1 MTFCHI
7 FLCWK
12 TTVSE
17 DNAYFISNNYNLFQL
32 QSKVCEL
39 YKVLCAVAPF
49 GTPVDTNFSSIQALI
64 NNKDIIIPQKGK
76 VCGQCD

>member
-1 MTFCHI
+1 MTFSHI
-7 FLCWK
+7 FSFWK

-17 DNAYFISNNYNLFQL
+17 DNAYFIYDLFQL

-64 NNKDIIIPQKGK
+64 NNKDVIIPQKGK
-76 VCGQCD
+76 VCSQCD

>member
-1 MTFCHI
+1 MTFSRI
-7 FLCWK
+7 FSCWK

-17 DNAYFISNNYNLFQL
+17 DNAYFISNNDLFQL

>member
-1 MTFCHI
+1 MTFSHI
-7 FLCWK
+7 FSCWK

-17 DNAYFISNNYNLFQL
+17 DNAYFISNNDLFQL

>member
-1 MTFCHI
+1 MTFSHI

-17 DNAYFISNNYNLFQL
+17 DNAYFISNNDLFQL

-39 YKVLCAVAPF
+39 YKVLCAVVPF

-64 NNKDIIIPQKGK
+64 NNKDVIIPQKGK
-76 VCGQCD
+76 VCSQCD